1 MDWRGAPKGAPSLY
15 AALVSVISGR
25 IACRTSSETVVSRRC
40 AAAFSD
46 CRSAGLRH
54 GSGKTARSEC
64 IGTVQTALG
73 HLCVAVAL
81 LQLLQALQ
89 QKVSA

>member
-46 CRSAGLRH
+46 CRSAGLRRTAVITVGLDWSGCW
-54 GSGKTARSEC
+54 GSDMAAVKQHDPNLS
-64 IGTVQTALG
+64 AL
-73 HLCVAVAL
+73 
-81 LQLLQALQ
+81 
-89 QKVSA
+89 SRPR

>member
-1 MDWRGAPKGAPSLY
+1 
-15 AALVSVISGR
+15 LVGMLGI
-25 IACRTSSETVVSRRC
+25 
-40 AAAFSD
+40 
-46 CRSAGLRH
+46 RH